1 MAGIT
6 QCEDFMLFQKALKKL
21 RVIDDKIVYALNQ
34 STPTVSFQARGVDA
48 HEKCLNL
55 REELTESHKQRGE
68 HIRNCSAKLGADIAE
83 LRVAYAGGNKDVR
96 SDIKVKTGKVSI
108 FYF

>member
-1 MAGIT
+1 MTKLSMLWTRAL
-6 QCEDFMLFQKALKKL
+6 QQFPSRLYFKSPDFALALK
-21 RVIDDKIVYALNQ
+21 RAHV
-34 STPTVSFQARGVDA
+34 QARGVDA

-83 LRVAYAGGNKDVR
+83 LRVAYEGGNKDVR